1 MNIREFSYNL
11 QKLHEEIT
19 DTFSSFQSSTGWNC
33 LSSCGRC
40 CITPDIEVAPLEM
53 IPMAL
58 AIYDEGKLDEW
69 IEKITSTDKSSCIAL
84 IPGQNEGEG
93 KCGRYK
99 ERPGLCRMFG
109 VSGFLDKN
117 NQVNL
122 SICKFIKA
130 HYVTT
135 NIPEKINQN
144 EIPIMTNWSSKIS
157 TLDHGLGQKKLPINL
172 ALLVALEKV
181 AFYMQYQQSDSL
193 R

>member
-11 QKLHEEIT
+11 QKLNEEIT

-40 CITPDIEVAPLEM
+40 CITPDIEVGLFEM

-69 IEKITSTDKSSCIAL
+69 IEKITSTDKSSCLAF
-84 IPGQNEGEG
+84 IPSQKEGEG

-109 VSGFLDKN
+109 VSGFRDKN

-122 SICKFIKA
+122 SICKFIKDQ
-130 HYVTT
+130 YETT
-135 NIPEKINQN
+135 HMPEKINQN

-157 TLDHGLGQKKLPINL
+157 TLDHGLDHKKLPINL
-172 ALLVALEKV
+172 ALLGALEKV
-181 AFYMQYQQSDSL
+181 AFYMQYQEPDSSQ
-193 R
+193 